1 MNKFYSNTLR
11 VAPKKGVT
19 QMTIVNKYKDE
30 DEQLK
35 ELLLKNLPKRIKS
48 GNEKHLSNV
57 YQYPTIKALNEHLF
71 INFNSKEQISF
82 LVFDIDKYED
92 KTAKEYFK
100 NIYNFLNY
108 IIDNIGL
115 EPTFVTET
123 NKGFHFAYHLKNH
136 IFTKQRKALKYVM
149 DIKVAITRLL
159 KCDEIASHRL
169 YGVWRNPLLH
179 NFYFSQ
185 KINYE
190 LDDFKKYIPKSEF
203 TNTPLKLKVK
213 IDENELIEGQR
224 NKTLFKYAI
233 KFAKGKTALNKDDIL
248 NFLIN
253 INNSKSVGLGNT
265 ELNQISN
272 SVFKYWQNGKIL
284 YGTIKDK
291 NVKIVNEGVM
301 EFEKMKNLNYNE
313 YLEETKQR
321 QQKAANRTLKIRD
334 KEKNKKQLLEAKQD
348 YIYKLQEKKETLVIN
363 AILQLEEQK
372 LKVNIASISRVAN
385 IDRRTAKKYFLNY
398 I

>member
-1 MNKFYSNTLR
+1 
-11 VAPKKGVT
+11 
-19 QMTIVNKYKDE
+19 MTIVNKYKDE

-35 ELLLKNLPKRIKS
+35 ELLLKNLPKKIKS

-57 YQYPTIKALNEHLF
+57 YQYPTIKSLNEHLF

-82 LVFDIDKYED
+82 LVFDIDKFED
-92 KTAKEYFK
+92 KTAKEHFK
-100 NIYNFLNY
+100 NIYNFLEY
-108 IIDNIGL
+108 IVDNIGI
-115 EPTFVTET
+115 EPTYILET
-123 NKGFHFAYHLKNH
+123 QKGFHFAYHLKNH
-136 IFTKQRKALKYVM
+136 IFTHQRKALKYVM

-185 KINYE
+185 KFNYE

-203 TNTPLKLKVK
+203 TNTPIKLKVK
-213 IDENELIEGQR
+213 VDENELVEGQR
-224 NKTLFKYAI
+224 NKTLFKYAM
-233 KFAKGKTALNKDDIL
+233 KFAKGKKTLNKDDIL
-248 NFLIN
+248 NFLIE
-253 INNSKSVGLGNT
+253 INNTKKVGLSMS

-272 SVFKYWQNGKIL
+272 STFKYWQSGKIL
-284 YGTIKDK
+284 YGIIKNE
-291 NVKIVNEGVM
+291 NVKIINEGIM
-301 EFEKMKNLNYNE
+301 EFEKMKNLSYDE
-313 YLEETKQR
+313 YLQETKIR
-321 QQKAANRTLKIRD
+321 QQKSATRTLKLRD

-348 YIYKLQEKKETLVIN
+348 YISKLQREKETLVIN
-363 AILQLEEQK
+363 AILQLQEQK
-372 LKVNIASISRVAN
+372 LKVNIASISKLAN

>member
-1 MNKFYSNTLR
+1 
-11 VAPKKGVT
+11 
-19 QMTIVNKYKDE
+19 MTVLNKYKNE

-35 ELLLKNLPKRIKS
+35 ELLLKNLPKKIKS
-48 GNEKHLSNV
+48 GNEKHLSNI
-57 YQYPTIKALNEHLF
+57 YQYRTIEALNKYKF
-71 INFNSKEQISF
+71 INFNTKDRISF

-100 NIYNFLNY
+100 NIYNFLDF
-108 IIDNIGL
+108 ITDNIGL
-115 EPTFVTET
+115 EPTYILET

-136 IFTKQRKALKYVM
+136 IFTHQRKALKYVM

-159 KCDEIASHRL
+159 KCDEMASHRL

-190 LDDFKKYIPKSEF
+190 LDDFKQYIPKGEF
-203 TNTPLKLKVK
+203 TNTPLRLKVK
-213 IDENELIEGQR
+213 VDENELIEGQR
-224 NKTLFKYAI
+224 NKTLFKYAM
-233 KFAKGKTALNKDDIL
+233 KYAKGKTTLTKDDIL

-253 INNSKSVGLGNT
+253 INNSKNVELGNT
-265 ELNQISN
+265 ELIQISN

-284 YGTIKDK
+284 YGTIKDE
-291 NVKIVNEGVM
+291 NVKIVNNGVM
-301 EFEKMKNLNYNE
+301 EFEKMKNLSYDE

-321 QQKAANRTLKIRD
+321 QQKAANRTLKLRD

-348 YIYKLQEKKETLVIN
+348 YISKLQAEKETLVIN
-363 AILQLEEQK
+363 AILQLEEQN
-372 LKVNIASISRVAN
+372 LKVNIASISKVAK

-398 I
+398 PKS

>member
-1 MNKFYSNTLR
+1 
-11 VAPKKGVT
+11 
-19 QMTIVNKYKDE
+19 MTILNKYKNE

-35 ELLLKNLPKRIKS
+35 ELLLKNLPKKIKA
-48 GNEKHLSNV
+48 GNEKHLSNI
-57 YQYPTIKALNEHLF
+57 YQYRTIEALNKYKF

-82 LVFDIDKYED
+82 LIFDIDKFED

-100 NIYNFLNY
+100 NIYGFLDY
-108 IIDNIGL
+108 ITDNIGI
-115 EPTFVTET
+115 EPTYILET

-136 IFTKQRKALKYVM
+136 IFTNQRKALKYVM

-190 LDDFKKYIPKSEF
+190 LDDFKKYIPKGEF
-203 TNTPLKLKVK
+203 TNTPLRLKVK

-224 NKTLFKYAI
+224 NKTLFKYAM
-233 KFAKGKTALNKDDIL
+233 KFAKGKKTLTKDDIL

-253 INNSKSVGLGNT
+253 INNSKSVGLGNI
-265 ELNQISN
+265 ELIQISN

-284 YGTIKDK
+284 YGTITTDE
-291 NVKIVNEGVM
+291 NVKIINTGVM
-301 EFEKMKNLNYNE
+301 EFQKMKNLSYDE
-313 YLEETKQR
+313 YLEETKIR

-348 YIYKLQEKKETLVIN
+348 YISKLQTQKETLVIN
-363 AILQLEEQK
+363 AILQLEEQN
-372 LKVNIASISRVAN
+372 LKVNIASISRIAK
-385 IDRRTAKKYFLNY
+385 IDRRTAKKYFLAY
-398 I
+398 IKY

>member
-1 MNKFYSNTLR
+1 
-11 VAPKKGVT
+11 
-19 QMTIVNKYKDE
+19 MTIVNKYKDE

-35 ELLLKNLPKRIKS
+35 ELLLKNLPKKIKS
-48 GNEKHLSNV
+48 GNEKHLSNI
-57 YQYPTIKALNEHLF
+57 YQYQTIKSLNEHMF

-82 LVFDIDKYED
+82 LIFDIDKYED

-213 IDENELIEGQR
+213 VDENELIEGQR
-224 NKTLFKYAI
+224 NKTLFKYAM
-233 KFAKGKTALNKDDIL
+233 KYAKSKTALSKDDIL
-248 NFLIN
+248 NFLIE
-253 INNSKSVGLGNT
+253 INNTKKVGLSMS

-284 YGTIKDK
+284 FGTIKNE
-291 NVKIVNEGVM
+291 NVKIVNEGIM
-301 EFEKMKNLNYNE
+301 EFEKMKNLSYDE
-313 YLEETKQR
+313 YLQETKQR
-321 QQKAANRTLKIRD
+321 QQKSATRTLKIRD

-348 YIYKLQEKKETLVIN
+348 YISKLQREKETLVIN
-363 AILQLEEQK
+363 AILQLQEQK
-372 LKVNIASISRVAN
+372 LKVNIASISRVAK

>member
-1 MNKFYSNTLR
+1 
-11 VAPKKGVT
+11 
-19 QMTIVNKYKDE
+19 MTILNKYKNE

-35 ELLLKNLPKRIKS
+35 ELLLKNLPKKIKA
-48 GNEKHLSNV
+48 GNEKHLSNI
-57 YQYPTIKALNEHLF
+57 YQYPTIKSLNEHMF

-100 NIYNFLNY
+100 NIYNFLEY
-108 IIDNIGL
+108 ITSNIGL
-115 EPTFVTET
+115 EPSYVLET

-136 IFTKQRKALKYVM
+136 IFTNQRKALKYVM

-159 KCDEIASHRL
+159 RCDEIASHRL

-213 IDENELIEGQR
+213 INEDELIEGQR
-224 NKTLFKYAI
+224 NKTLFKYAM
-233 KFAKGKTALNKDDIL
+233 KFAKGKKVLNKDDIL

-265 ELNQISN
+265 ELIQISN

-284 YGTIKDK
+284 FGTMKDE
-291 NVKIVNEGVM
+291 NVKVVNSGVM
-301 EFEKMKNLNYNE
+301 EFEKMKNLSYDE

-321 QQKAANRTLKIRD
+321 QQKAAIRTLKIRD
-334 KEKNKKQLLEAKQD
+334 KEKNKKQLLEVKQD
-348 YIYKLQEKKETLVIN
+348 YILKLQTQKETLVIN
-363 AILQLEEQK
+363 TILQLQEQK
-372 LKVNIASISRVAN
+372 LKVNVASISKLAK
-385 IDRRTAKKYFLNY
+385 IDRRTAKKYFLAY

>member
-1 MNKFYSNTLR
+1 
-11 VAPKKGVT
+11 
-19 QMTIVNKYKDE
+19 MTTISKYKDE

-35 ELLLKNLPKRIKS
+35 ELLLKNLPKKIKS
-48 GNEKHLSNV
+48 GNEKHLSNI
-57 YQYPTIKALNEHLF
+57 YQYRTIEALNKYKF
-71 INFNSKEQISF
+71 INFNTKDRISF

-100 NIYNFLNY
+100 NIYNFLDF
-108 IIDNIGL
+108 ITDNIGL
-115 EPTFVTET
+115 EPSYILET

-136 IFTKQRKALKYVM
+136 VFTHQRKPLKYVM

-159 KCDEIASHRL
+159 KCDEMASHRL

-190 LDDFKKYIPKSEF
+190 LDDFKQYIPKGEF
-203 TNTPLKLKVK
+203 TNTPLRLKVK
-213 IDENELIEGQR
+213 VDENELIEGQR
-224 NKTLFKYAI
+224 NKTLFKYAM
-233 KFAKGKTALNKDDIL
+233 KYAKGKTTLTKDDIL

-253 INNSKSVGLGNT
+253 INNSKNVELGNT
-265 ELNQISN
+265 ELIQISN

-284 YGTIKDK
+284 YGTIKDE
-291 NVKIVNEGVM
+291 NVKIVNNGVM
-301 EFEKMKNLNYNE
+301 EFEKMKNLSYDE

-321 QQKAANRTLKIRD
+321 QQKAANRTLKLRD

-348 YIYKLQEKKETLVIN
+348 YISKLQAEKETLVIN
-363 AILQLEEQK
+363 AILQLEEQN
-372 LKVNIASISRVAN
+372 LKVNIASISKVAK

-398 I
+398 EKY

>member
-1 MNKFYSNTLR
+1 MTTL
-11 VAPKKGVT
+11 
-19 QMTIVNKYKDE
+19 NKYKDE
-30 DEQLK
+30 YEQLK
-35 ELLLKNLPKRIKS
+35 ELLLKNLPRKIKS

-92 KTAKEYFK
+92 KTAKEHFK
-100 NIYNFLNY
+100 NIYNFLEY
-108 IIDNIGL
+108 IVDNIGI
-115 EPTFVTET
+115 EPTYILET
-123 NKGFHFAYHLKNH
+123 QKGFHFAYHLKNH
-136 IFTKQRKALKYVM
+136 IFTHQRKALKYVM

-185 KINYE
+185 KFNYE

-203 TNTPLKLKVK
+203 TNTPIKLKVK
-213 IDENELIEGQR
+213 VDENELVEGQR
-224 NKTLFKYAI
+224 NKTLFKYAM
-233 KFAKGKTALNKDDIL
+233 KFAKGKKTLNKDDIL

-253 INNSKSVGLGNT
+253 INNTKSVGLGNT

-272 SVFKYWQNGKIL
+272 SVFKYWQSGKIL
-284 YGTIKDK
+284 YGTIKNE
-291 NVKIVNEGVM
+291 NVKVINEGVM
-301 EFEKMKNLNYNE
+301 EFEKMKNLSYDE

-321 QQKAANRTLKIRD
+321 QQKAAIRTLKIRNKD
-334 KEKNKKQLLEAKQD
+334 KNKKQLLEAKQD
-348 YIYKLQEKKETLVIN
+348 YIYKLQTEKETLVIN
-363 AILQLEEQK
+363 SILQLQEQK
-372 LKVNIASISRVAN
+372 LKVNIASISKLAN
-385 IDRRTAKKYFLNY
+385 IDRRTVKKYFLTY
-398 I
+398 IKY

>member
-1 MNKFYSNTLR
+1 
-11 VAPKKGVT
+11 
-19 QMTIVNKYKDE
+19 MTTISKYKDE

-35 ELLLKNLPKRIKS
+35 ELLLKNLPKKIKS
-48 GNEKHLSNV
+48 GNEKHLSNI
-57 YQYPTIKALNEHLF
+57 YQYRTIEALNKYKF
-71 INFNSKEQISF
+71 INFNTKDRISF

-100 NIYNFLNY
+100 NIYNFLDF
-108 IIDNIGL
+108 ITDNIGL
-115 EPTFVTET
+115 EPSYILET

-136 IFTKQRKALKYVM
+136 VFTHQRKPLKYVM

-159 KCDEIASHRL
+159 KCDEMASHRL

-190 LDDFKKYIPKSEF
+190 LDDFKQYIPKGEF
-203 TNTPLKLKVK
+203 TNTPLRLKVK
-213 IDENELIEGQR
+213 VDENELIEGQR
-224 NKTLFKYAI
+224 NKTLFKYAM
-233 KFAKGKTALNKDDIL
+233 KYAKGKTTLTKDDIL

-253 INNSKSVGLGNT
+253 INNSKNVELGNT
-265 ELNQISN
+265 ELIQISN

-284 YGTIKDK
+284 YGTIKDE
-291 NVKIVNEGVM
+291 NVKIVNNGVM
-301 EFEKMKNLNYNE
+301 EFEKMKNLSYDE

-321 QQKAANRTLKIRD
+321 QQKAANRTLKLRD

-348 YIYKLQEKKETLVIN
+348 YISKLQAEKETLVIN
-363 AILQLEEQK
+363 AILQLEEQN
-372 LKVNIASISRVAN
+372 LKVNIASISRIAN
-385 IDRRTAKKYFLNY
+385 IDRRTAKKYFLAY
-398 I
+398 EKY

>member
-1 MNKFYSNTLR
+1 
-11 VAPKKGVT
+11 
-19 QMTIVNKYKDE
+19 MTILNKYKDE
-30 DEQLK
+30 DKQLK
-35 ELLLKNLPKRIKS
+35 ELLLKNLPKKIKA
-48 GNEKHLSNV
+48 GNEKYLSNI
-57 YQYPTIKALNEHLF
+57 YQYRTIEALNKYKF

-82 LVFDIDKYED
+82 LIFDIDKYED

-100 NIYNFLNY
+100 NIYNFLDF
-108 IIDNIGL
+108 ITDNIGL
-115 EPTFVTET
+115 EPTYILET

-136 IFTKQRKALKYVM
+136 IFTHQRKALKYVL

-159 KCDEIASHRL
+159 RCDEIASHRL

-179 NFYFSQ
+179 DFYFSQ

-190 LDDFKKYIPKSEF
+190 LDDFKKYIPRSEF

-224 NKTLFKYAI
+224 NKTLFKYAM
-233 KFAKGKTALNKDDIL
+233 KYAKGKTTLTKDDIL

-253 INNSKSVGLGNT
+253 INNSKNVGLGNT
-265 ELNQISN
+265 ELIQISN

-284 YGTIKDK
+284 YRTITTDENLK
-291 NVKIVNEGVM
+291 VVNSGVM
-301 EFEKMKNLNYNE
+301 EFEKMKNLSYDE

-321 QQKAANRTLKIRD
+321 QQKAAIRTLKIRD

-348 YIYKLQEKKETLVIN
+348 YISKLQAEKETLVIN
-363 AILQLEEQK
+363 AILQLEEQN
-372 LKVNIASISRVAN
+372 LKVNIASISKIAN
-385 IDRRTAKKYFLNY
+385 IDRRTAKKYFLAY
-398 I
+398 EKY

>member
-1 MNKFYSNTLR
+1 
-11 VAPKKGVT
+11 
-19 QMTIVNKYKDE
+19 MTILNKYKNE

-35 ELLLKNLPKRIKS
+35 ELLLKNLPKKIKA
-48 GNEKHLSNV
+48 GNEKHLSNI
-57 YQYPTIKALNEHLF
+57 YQYPTIKSLNEHMF

-100 NIYNFLNY
+100 NIYNFLEY
-108 IIDNIGL
+108 ITSNIGL
-115 EPTFVTET
+115 EPSYVLET

-136 IFTKQRKALKYVM
+136 IFTNQRKALKYVM

-159 KCDEIASHRL
+159 RCDEIASHRL

-213 IDENELIEGQR
+213 INEDELIEGQR
-224 NKTLFKYAI
+224 NKTLFKYAM
-233 KFAKGKTALNKDDIL
+233 KFAKGKKVLNKDDIL

-265 ELNQISN
+265 ELIQISN

-284 YGTIKDK
+284 FGTMKDE
-291 NVKIVNEGVM
+291 NVKVVNSGVM
-301 EFEKMKNLNYNE
+301 EFEKMKNLSYDE

-321 QQKAANRTLKIRD
+321 QQKAAIRTLKLRD
-334 KEKNKKQLLEAKQD
+334 KEKNKKQLLEVKQD
-348 YIYKLQEKKETLVIN
+348 YILKLQTQKETLVIN
-363 AILQLEEQK
+363 TILQLQEQK
-372 LKVNIASISRVAN
+372 LKVNVASISKLAK
-385 IDRRTAKKYFLNY
+385 IDRRTAKKYFLAY

>member
-1 MNKFYSNTLR
+1 
-11 VAPKKGVT
+11 
-19 QMTIVNKYKDE
+19 MTILNKYKNE

-35 ELLLKNLPKRIKS
+35 ELLLKNLPKKIKS
-48 GNEKHLSNV
+48 GNEKHLSNI
-57 YQYPTIKALNEHLF
+57 YQYQTIKSLNEHMF

-82 LVFDIDKYED
+82 LVFDIDKFED

-203 TNTPLKLKVK
+203 TNTPIKLKVK
-213 IDENELIEGQR
+213 IDENELVEGQR
-224 NKTLFKYAI
+224 NKTLFKYAM
-233 KFAKGKTALNKDDIL
+233 KFAKGKKILSKDDIL
-248 NFLIN
+248 NFLIE
-253 INNSKSVGLGNT
+253 INNTKKVGLSMS

-272 SVFKYWQNGKIL
+272 SVFKYWEHGKIL
-284 YGTIKDK
+284 YGTINE
-291 NVKIVNEGVM
+291 NVKIINEGVM
-301 EFEKMKNLNYNE
+301 EFEKMKNLSYDE

-321 QQKAANRTLKIRD
+321 QQKAAIRTLKLRD
-334 KEKNKKQLLEAKQD
+334 KEKNKKQLLEAKKD

-372 LKVNIASISRVAN
+372 LKVNIASISKLAK

>member
-1 MNKFYSNTLR
+1 
-11 VAPKKGVT
+11 
-19 QMTIVNKYKDE
+19 MTILNKYKNE

-35 ELLLKNLPKRIKS
+35 ELLLKNLPKKIKA
-48 GNEKHLSNV
+48 GNEKHLSNI
-57 YQYPTIKALNEHLF
+57 YQYPTIKSLNEHMF

-82 LVFDIDKYED
+82 LVFDIDKFED
-92 KTAKEYFK
+92 KTAKEHFK
-100 NIYNFLNY
+100 NIYNFLDF
-108 IIDNIGL
+108 ITDNIGI
-115 EPTFVTET
+115 EPTYILET

-136 IFTKQRKALKYVM
+136 IFTHQRKALKYVM

-213 IDENELIEGQR
+213 VNEDELIEGQR
-224 NKTLFKYAI
+224 NKTLFKYAM
-233 KFAKGKTALNKDDIL
+233 KYSKGKKVLNKDDIL

-265 ELNQISN
+265 ELIQISN
-272 SVFKYWQNGKIL
+272 SVFKYWENGKIL
-284 YGTIKDK
+284 YRTITTDENLK
-291 NVKIVNEGVM
+291 VVNSGVM
-301 EFEKMKNLNYNE
+301 EFEKMKNLSYDE

-321 QQKAANRTLKIRD
+321 QQKAAIRTLKIRD

-348 YIYKLQEKKETLVIN
+348 YILKLQTQKENLVIN

-372 LKVNIASISRVAN
+372 LKVNIASISKLAK
-385 IDRRTAKKYFLNY
+385 IDRRTAKKYFLAY
-398 I
+398 EKY

>member
-1 MNKFYSNTLR
+1 
-11 VAPKKGVT
+11 
-19 QMTIVNKYKDE
+19 MTTISKYKDE

-35 ELLLKNLPKRIKS
+35 ELLLKNLPKKIKS
-48 GNEKHLSNV
+48 GNEKHLSNI
-57 YQYPTIKALNEHLF
+57 YQYRTIEALNKYKF

-100 NIYNFLNY
+100 NIYNFLEY
-108 IIDNIGL
+108 ITDNIGI
-115 EPTFVTET
+115 EPSYILET

-136 IFTKQRKALKYVM
+136 IFTHQRKALKYVM

-185 KINYE
+185 KFNYE
-190 LDDFKKYIPKSEF
+190 LNDFKKYIPKSEF

-224 NKTLFKYAI
+224 NKTLFKYAM
-233 KFAKGKTALNKDDIL
+233 KYAKGKKVLTKDDIL

-265 ELNQISN
+265 ELIQISN
-272 SVFKYWQNGKIL
+272 STFKYWQNGKIL
-284 YGTIKDK
+284 FGTIKDE
-291 NVKIVNEGVM
+291 NLKIVNSGVM
-301 EFEKMKNLNYNE
+301 EFEKMKNLSYDE

-321 QQKAANRTLKIRD
+321 QQKAAIRTLKIRD
-334 KEKNKKQLLEAKQD
+334 KEKNKKQLLEAKED
-348 YIYKLQEKKETLVIN
+348 YISKLQTQKETLVIN
-363 AILQLEEQK
+363 AILELQEQN
-372 LKVNIASISRVAN
+372 LKVNIASISKIAN
-385 IDRRTAKKYFLNY
+385 VDRRTAKKYLLNY
-398 I
+398 VNYEKVS

>member
-1 MNKFYSNTLR
+1 MSTFL
-11 VAPKKGVT
+11 G
-19 QMTIVNKYKDE
+19 
-30 DEQLK
+30 
-35 ELLLKNLPKRIKS
+35 
-48 GNEKHLSNV
+48 
-57 YQYPTIKALNEHLF
+57 
-71 INFNSKEQISF
+71 SF
-82 LVFDIDKYED
+82 
-92 KTAKEYFK
+92 
-100 NIYNFLNY
+100 
-108 IIDNIGL
+108 
-115 EPTFVTET
+115 
-123 NKGFHFAYHLKNH
+123 
-136 IFTKQRKALKYVM
+136 Q
-149 DIKVAITRLL
+149 
-159 KCDEIASHRL
+159 
-169 YGVWRNPLLH
+169 
-179 NFYFSQ
+179 
-185 KINYE
+185 
-190 LDDFKKYIPKSEF
+190 
-203 TNTPLKLKVK
+203 
-213 IDENELIEGQR
+213 
-224 NKTLFKYAI
+224 
-233 KFAKGKTALNKDDIL
+233 TALNKDDIL

-272 SVFKYWQNGKIL
+272 SVFKYWQNRKIL